1 MDRRTILITGGAGF
15 IGSNFIHFLTAHRPE
30 YEIVNLDKLTYAGN
44 LKNLEGVE
52 KKNYHFVKGDIANRE
67 LVGYVFS
74 VFKPQWVVNFAAESH
89 VDRSIEGP
97 EIFVKTNVYGTQVL
111 LDVARSF
118 WNENEISDPRF
129 LQVSTDEVYGA
140 LPLESKERFTEESP
154 LRPNSPYSAS
164 KASADLLVR
173 SYFVTYGM
181 PVLITRSSNNFGPRQ
196 YPEKLIPLMISRA
209 LSGKPLPIYGDGQNV
224 RDWLYVEDNS
234 RGILKVLEKG
244 RLGEVYNIGGGNE
257 WKNIELVRFLCA
269 ILAEETGRKM
279 TYYEQLIT
287 FVPDRPGHDRRY
299 ALSSEK
305 LAKELHWSP
314 KRDFNDALRY
324 TVKWYLQRHG

>member
-15 IGSNFIHFLTAHRPE
+15 IGSNFIHFLIAHRPE

-67 LVGYVFS
+67 LVEYVFA

-111 LDVARSF
+111 LDVARSL
-118 WNENEISDPRF
+118 WNKSEISDPRF

-140 LPLESKERFTEESP
+140 LPLESKERFSEESP

-234 RGILKVLEKG
+234 RGILEVLEKG

-269 ILAEETGRKM
+269 ILAEETGKEV
-279 TYYEQLIT
+279 TYYERLIT

-314 KRDFNDALRY
+314 KWDFDNALRY